1 MYIRKNPTLPTTKKL
16 HFLRGASSF
25 AAIAYGNICFPYGV
39 SNGSISS
46 ALTVTSITPSE

>member
-1 MYIRKNPTLPTTKKL
+1 MYIRKNPTLPTTKKAPL
-16 HFLRGASSF
+16 LREALPF
-25 AAIAYGNICFPYGV
+25 ATIAYGNICFPYGV

>member
-1 MYIRKNPTLPTTKKL
+1 MYIRKNRHFRQQKRLHAKGGALP
-16 HFLRGASSF
+16 F